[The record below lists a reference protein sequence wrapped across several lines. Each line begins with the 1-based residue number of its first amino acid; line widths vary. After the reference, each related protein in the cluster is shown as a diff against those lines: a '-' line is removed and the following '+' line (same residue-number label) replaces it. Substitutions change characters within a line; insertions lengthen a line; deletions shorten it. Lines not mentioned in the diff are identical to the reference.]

1 MRAGALMHRWLPQR
15 YDYNLVVVGAGA
27 AGLVS
32 AYLAA
37 AAGARVALVE
47 QARMGGD
54 CLNSG
59 CVPSKALI
67 RAAHLAQQMRQ
78 ADRFGLPKHDVEV
91 DFAQVMERVQQT
103 IRTIAPHDSVE
114 RYQALGAECFS
125 GQAHLLSGH
134 EVAVGERVLTTR
146 RIVLATGA
154 TPVVPEFSGLDS
166 VDYYTSDTIW
176 TLRRQPRR
184 LIVVGGGPIGCELSQ
199 AFKRLGSQV
208 VQVVHGER
216 LLTRED
222 RAVCELVQQ
231 VFHDEGVELCL
242 NHALQ
247 QVAKQQDEI
256 VLTCRVGD
264 ETRTIH
270 GDVLLFAVGRRP
282 MTQGLGLEALGV
294 RVDPHGALQA
304 DGTLRTSMASVY
316 CAGDVVGPYQ
326 FTHMAAHQA
335 ATATMNALF
344 DRIWRRHVDLALVPW
359 TTFVDPEVARVG
371 LNEEEAQRQG
381 IAYELSR
388 FDYGELDRAVTDGTT
403 RGWIQVLTVP
413 GKDTILGVT
422 IVGAHAGDCLAEF
435 VLAMKTG
442 LGLKKILST
451 IHVYPTL
458 AEGNKLVA
466 GVWQRR
472 HLPAAIMPW
481 LKRFHGWM
489 RSVS

>member
-1 MRAGALMHRWLPQR
+1 MKMAELMQHWLPQR

-32 AYLAA
+32 AYLSA

-47 QARMGGD
+47 QAQMGGD
-54 CLNSG
+54 CLNRG

-67 RAAHLAQQMRQ
+67 RSAHLAQQMRQ
-78 ADRFGLPKHDVEV
+78 ADHYGLPGQDVDV

-103 IRTIAPHDSVE
+103 IRTIEPHDSVE
-114 RYQALGAECFS
+114 RYQSLGVECFH

-134 EVAVGERVLTTR
+134 EVAVGDRVLTTR

-154 TPVVPEFSGLDS
+154 TPVVPELAGLDS

-176 TLRRQPRR
+176 SLRQKPRR

-199 AFKRLGSQV
+199 AFNRLGSQV

-216 LLTRED
+216 LLKRED

-242 NHALQ
+242 NCDLQ
-247 QVAKQQDEI
+247 HVARQQDEI
-256 VLTCRVGD
+256 VLTCHVGD
-264 ETRTIH
+264 EERTVH
-270 GDVLLFAVGRRP
+270 GDALLFAVGRQP
-282 MTQGLGLEALGV
+282 MTQGFGFEVLGGT
-294 RVDPHGALQA
+294 VDRRGALQA
-304 DGTLRTSMASVY
+304 DGTLRTSVPSIY

-335 ATATMNALF
+335 ATASLNALF
-344 DRIWRRHVDLALVPW
+344 DRIWRRRVDVSLVPW

-371 LNEEEAQRQG
+371 LNEQDALRQK
-381 IAYELSR
+381 IAYEVTRL
-388 FDYGELDRAVTDGTT
+388 DYGELDRAVTDTT
-403 RGWIQVLTVP
+403 TPGWIQVLTVP

-435 VLAMKTG
+435 VLAMKNG
-442 LGLKKILST
+442 LGLKKILAT

-466 GVWQRR
+466 GEWQRR
-472 HLPAAIMPW
+472 HFPAALKPW
-481 LKRFHGWM
+481 LKRFHDWM
-489 RSVS
+489 RRVS

>member
-1 MRAGALMHRWLPQR
+1 MSVTKLLQRWLPQR
-15 YDYNLVVVGAGA
+15 YGYNLVVVGAGA

-37 AAGARVALVE
+37 AAGARVALIE

-54 CLNSG
+54 CLNRG
-59 CVPSKALI
+59 CVPSKALL

-78 ADRFGLPKHDVEV
+78 ADRYGLPRQDIEV
-91 DFAQVMERVQQT
+91 DFAQVMERVQQA
-103 IRTIAPHDSVE
+103 IRTIEPHDSVE
-114 RYQALGAECFS
+114 RYQALGVDCFH
-125 GQAHLLSGH
+125 GQARLLSGH
-134 EVAVGERVLTTR
+134 EVAVGDRVLTTR

-154 TPVVPEFSGLDS
+154 TPVVPELPGLDS

-176 TLRRQPRR
+176 SLRRQPRR
-184 LIVVGGGPIGCELSQ
+184 LIVVGGGPIGCELAQ
-199 AFKRLGSQV
+199 AFNRLGSQV

-216 LLTRED
+216 LLKRED
-222 RAVCELVQQ
+222 HAVSELVQQ

-242 NHALQ
+242 NHEGL
-247 QVAKQQDEI
+247 QVASQQGEI
-256 VLTCRVGD
+256 VLTCRVGE

-270 GDVLLFAVGRRP
+270 GDALLFAVGRQP
-282 MTQGLGLEALGV
+282 MTQGLGLDALGV
-294 RVDPHGALQA
+294 TVERHGALQA
-304 DGTLRTSMASVY
+304 DGMLRTSVPSIY

-335 ATATMNALF
+335 ATASMNALF
-344 DRIWRRHVDLALVPW
+344 DRVWRRRVDQSLVPW

-371 LNEEEAQRQG
+371 VNEQEAQRQG
-381 IAYELSR
+381 LAYELSR
-388 FDYGELDRAVTDGTT
+388 FDYGELDRAVTDGHT

-435 VLAMKTG
+435 VLAMKNG
-442 LGLKKILST
+442 LGLKKILAA

-466 GVWQRR
+466 GDWQRR
-472 HLPAAIMPW
+472 HLPAALMPW

-489 RSVS
+489 RRVS